1 MKKLSPTL
9 LVCLILLLPNLVM
22 GVTFDDL
29 VERNDLYYEKFTDA
43 PFTGEVTGKEQGLI
57 ENGKR
62 EGAWISYRENGQL
75 RYEGKYKNGFK
86 DGAWFSYY
94 KGKYKGALEKSSLV
108 QIHKN
113 GTVWEYIE

>member
-43 PFTGEVTGKEQGLI
+43 LFTGEVTGKEQGLI

-94 KGKYKGALEKSSLV
+94 KGNKSAWV
-108 QIHKN
+108 QNHKN
-113 GTVWEYIE
+113 GIVWEYIE